1 MDDERSTACEE
12 NSQSSSEDE
21 VPLAKFKALRS
32 QIAFKRNQRN
42 SAKQLKET
50 TGKENVDENEY
61 QSEIESLLDDSE
73 SDFIDNSDVD
83 PDYVPTTPKKKE
95 KAFALPRRRK
105 VSGKSTGTPRKLA
118 LSPNDQLQI
127 PSTSTQSPQNDT
139 PLSGEQT
146 ENNTLRK
153 RRKRRHTKEII
164 RDEATKKAKSKAKHV
179 VRKGCDGQCKK
190 KCSEHFS
197 EEERKAINDL
207 FWTEDWVEQKKFIQR
222 HVVKGEC
229 ARRVSKATKIVK
241 KHTFKFSLRTAE
253 GEYKNVCKQ
262 FFLTTLGFSRNN
274 DSAVR
279 TVMAF
284 QLKLK
289 DQPHQ

>member
-50 TGKENVDENEY
+50 TGRENVDENEY
-61 QSEIESLLDDSE
+61 QSEIESLLEDSE

-146 ENNTLRK
+146 ENNTLGDNTLRK

-164 RDEATKKAKSKAKHV
+164 RDEATKKVKSKAKHV

-207 FWTEDWVEQKKFIQR
+207 FWTEDWVEQKKVHSASCCQ
-222 HVVKGEC
+222 
-229 ARRVSKATKIVK
+229 RRVCK
-241 KHTFKFSLRTAE
+241 KSFQSH
-253 GEYKNVCKQ
+253 KNCKKTHLQ
-262 FFLTTLGFSRNN
+262 VFTSHCRGRVQKRVQTVFFNNVGLQQEQRFSRQNCYGV
-274 DSAVR
+274 SI
-279 TVMAF
+279 
-284 QLKLK
+284 
-289 DQPHQ
+289 